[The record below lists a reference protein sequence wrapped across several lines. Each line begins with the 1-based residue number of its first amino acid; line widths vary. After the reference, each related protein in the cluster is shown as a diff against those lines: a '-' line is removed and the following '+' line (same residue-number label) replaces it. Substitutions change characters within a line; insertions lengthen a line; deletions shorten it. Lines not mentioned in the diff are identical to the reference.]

1 MRLEATFWSTLLVLL
16 TIHLASWATAWAAT
30 ADDTPERPALEAPG
44 SSATLDTETKV
55 LRSRLDRSPITVLP
69 PIEAR
74 SYDIV
79 IARRSSSQ
87 RVYLF
92 DNPSGREPQVGR
104 ILILKRGEG
113 EDRHNVMAFRIV
125 RVYPEK
131 KQFAVRR
138 LRWYLH
144 YRVLDPGMS
153 FLAVEKKGDLKIPAL
168 STEDIEDL
176 NEVEGGRNIP
186 GVIDADTDPS
196 RNPHS
201 HLNRN
206 LKLNPYDE
214 GVDINGVRIKKYDPM
229 LDAGD
234 IPPPVDGLSDAA
246 KSDAGTRNDKVQD
259 ESRDIDDEVF
269 DLMDGDDDEALSGI
283 DEIRAFEP
291 HHHSLSAELGAIRN
305 NGPNGSSG
313 VFKSPLFR
321 YSFNP
326 TNTLFVRSATVQDSF
341 TVEIALGGYNVT
353 NFSAPTAGD
362 SYTVFF
368 AGPAARYNLFIT
380 ENIGFFLYGGIIRNW
395 LIASNNASEPHRASL
410 SSLIPAGGGGVLLKI
425 GPSWFVRVNAGY
437 DGLTGGIALR
447 F

>member
-1 MRLEATFWSTLLVLL
+1 MKLRVAFRRGLLQLL
-16 TIHLASWATAWAAT
+16 TLQQVIGMSAEAVTTATES
-30 ADDTPERPALEAPG
+30 ERPSLEAPG
-44 SSATLDTETKV
+44 SSATLDTETKI
-55 LRSRLDRSPITVLP
+55 LRSKLDRSPITVLP

-74 SYDIV
+74 SYDV
-79 IARRSSSQ
+79 LIARRSSSQ

-92 DNPSGREPQVGR
+92 DDPTGREPQVGR
-104 ILILKRGEG
+104 ILVLKRGEG

-125 RVYPEK
+125 RVYPER

-138 LRWYLH
+138 IRWYLN

-153 FLAVEKKGDLKIPAL
+153 FLAIEKKGDLKIPSL

-176 NEVEGGRNIP
+176 NEVEGGRPIP
-186 GVIDADTDPS
+186 GVIDAETDPS
-196 RNPHS
+196 ENPHS

-214 GVDINGVRIKKYDPM
+214 GVDVNGVRIKKYDPM

-234 IPPPVDGLSDAA
+234 IPPPVDDLSDPA
-246 KSDAGTRNDKVQD
+246 KNGTNTNDT
-259 ESRDIDDEVF
+259 EIRDIDDEVF
-269 DLMDGDDDEALSGI
+269 DPMDSEDDEALSGI

-326 TNTLFVRSATVQDSF
+326 TNTLFVRNASVQDSF
-341 TVEIALGGYNVT
+341 TVEVALGGYNVS
-353 NFSAPTAGD
+353 NFSGPTAGD

-368 AGPAARYNLFIT
+368 AGPGARYNLFIT
-380 ENIGFFLYGGIIRNW
+380 ENIGFFIYGGIFKNW
-395 LIASNNASEPHRASL
+395 LIASNNASEPHRAAL
-410 SSLIPAGGGGVLLKI
+410 TSLIPAAGGGVLLKI